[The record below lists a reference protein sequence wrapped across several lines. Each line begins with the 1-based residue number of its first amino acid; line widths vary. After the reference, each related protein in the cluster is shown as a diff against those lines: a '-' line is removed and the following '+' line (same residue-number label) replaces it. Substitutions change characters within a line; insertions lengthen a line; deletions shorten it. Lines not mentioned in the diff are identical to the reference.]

1 MHSLEIPPPKPF
13 SLWREP
19 QHEFGN
25 SKLYSQGSTHQQW
38 GAAIL
43 SQGRNPFVIQELAE
57 LNSSLVLMWPDRCL
71 IHYVIEEGFISA
83 YSWTGF
89 SPPWRGRPGWLQK
102 PWHLRWLLPLHLP
115 TVRKLGLREMGWMW
129 TLYAFSFSFLLSSGS
144 QHMDWYHPGSEHV
157 FPPPWGFL
165 GNVFTD
171 IPRGFCNPHRLST
184 SFKTSEPEALM
195 S

>member
-89 SPPWRGRPGWLQK
+89 SPPWRGRPAGCRSHDIWGGCSHCIFPQSESWGLG
-102 PWHLRWLLPLHLP
+102 RWDGCGPSMLSLFLSSLVQDPSTWIGTTQVQSMSSP
-115 TVRKLGLREMGWMW
+115 LRE
-129 TLYAFSFSFLLSSGS
+129 AS
-144 QHMDWYHPGSEHV
+144 
-157 FPPPWGFL
+157 
-165 GNVFTD
+165 
-171 IPRGFCNPHRLST
+171 
-184 SFKTSEPEALM
+184 
-195 S
+195 